1 MTNAKSVDNFQQ
13 AKKIMEHPSVTTN
26 PTVPTVSATTDLA
39 PMSTIPADRNPALV
53 YLASLA
59 LGSRRTMRQALNTIA
74 DILTAGRCDH
84 VTLPWGALRFQHT
97 QALRSALHEKYNAA
111 TVNKMLSALR
121 QTLRNAWNLGYL
133 SAEEYQRA
141 VDLKPVSGEKPEA
154 AVGRA
159 LKFGEWVALLSIC
172 ATDDS
177 PAGVRDAALI
187 ALFKI
192 AGLRRAEMAGLNL
205 ADYDRIN
212 QAITVR
218 GKRNKTRFIPI
229 EDVGALD
236 ALADWLY
243 LYDNKG
249 GVRQGMGGPLFARI
263 GKGGRITQERLTD
276 QGIYHILDVRR
287 QQASVTAFTPH
298 DLRRTFA
305 GDLLDAGAD
314 ISTVQKLMGHASAN
328 TTAGYDRRGER
339 AKRDAVRKLHV
350 PYQRRFQP

>member
-1 MTNAKSVDNFQQ
+1 
-13 AKKIMEHPSVTTN
+13 MEHPITTTN
-26 PTVPTVSATTDLA
+26 PILPTVTTSTELAPTATVP
-39 PMSTIPADRNPALV
+39 ADHNPALV

-59 LGSRRTMRQALNTIA
+59 LGSRRTMRQALDTIA
-74 DILTAGRCDH
+74 DTLTAGRCDH
-84 VTLPWGALRFQHT
+84 VTMPWGALRFQHT
-97 QALRSALHEKYNAA
+97 QAVRSALQEKYNAA
-111 TVNKMLSALR
+111 TANKMLSALR
-121 QTLRNAWNLGYL
+121 QTLHNAWNLGYL

-141 VDLKPVSGEKPEA
+141 VDLKPVTGEQPDA

-159 LKFGEWVALLSIC
+159 LKYGEWVALLSIC

-177 PAGVRDAALI
+177 PAGVRDAAMI

-205 ADYDRIN
+205 ADYDRTN

-229 EDVGALD
+229 EDAGALD

-243 LYDNKG
+243 LYDNQG
-249 GVRQGMGGPLFARI
+249 GVSAGMPVPLFARI
-263 GKGGRITQERLTD
+263 SKGGHITQKRLTD
-276 QGIYHILDVRR
+276 QGIYHILDMRR

-305 GDLLDAGAD
+305 GDLLDAGVDLA
-314 ISTVQKLMGHASAN
+314 TVQKLMGHASAN

-350 PYQRRFQP
+350 PYMRRFAL